1 MKVIENQ
8 TFDTERAL
16 YGRNDILVRN
26 CYFDGP
32 EDGESAL
39 KECNNIMVEGCDII
53 SPEFGWSAR

>member
-1 MKVIENQ
+1 MKVSETQ
-8 TFDTERAL
+8 TFDTELAL
-16 YGRNDILVRN
+16 YGRNDNLVRN